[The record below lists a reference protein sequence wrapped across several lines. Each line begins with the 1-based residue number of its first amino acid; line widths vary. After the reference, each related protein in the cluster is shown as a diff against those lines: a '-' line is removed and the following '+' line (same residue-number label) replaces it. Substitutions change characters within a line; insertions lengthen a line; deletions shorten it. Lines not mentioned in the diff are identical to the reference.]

1 MKSVAY
7 IGRSNNIH
15 DKRFVKT
22 LNKKFNV
29 LEIYTKDLV
38 SRSISVDKFVNISL
52 IVAGPLTDAVSV
64 IPISVKV
71 PILGISH
78 AFDLNTE
85 FDNQDIKGNIARC
98 AAIMT
103 DCKHITNILRENY
116 DFTKE
121 IYETPWGCDSDYFSK
136 IKVPFE
142 KKLKILVTRNWFSI
156 YRNDVIIDALKI
168 LELKKIEFTCT
179 FIGHGPLLE
188 DQINKLGKPSES
200 SYIRFLGQKNKAEI
214 RNAMSDNWIYISAAS
229 SDGTSVSLLEAM
241 AAGMICITTDFPSNL
256 EWIEDS
262 KSGFT
267 FSNGNS
273 EALASLIE
281 LISSLSLDEKIKISR
296 TAKSTIPTRGDW
308 RHSQKVFIAATM
320 AMT

>member
-1 MKSVAY
+1 MKCVAY

-38 SRSISVDKFVNISL
+38 SRSISVDKFVNVSL

-71 PILGISH
+71 PIFGISH

-85 FDNQDIKGNIARC
+85 FDDQDIKGNIARC

-103 DCKHITNILRENY
+103 DCRHITNILRENY

-121 IYETPWGCDSDYFSK
+121 IYETPWGCDRDYFSK

-142 KKLKILVTRNWFSI
+142 KKLKILVTRNWFSV

-188 DQINKLGKPSES
+188 DQINKLGKPLES

-281 LISSLSLDEKIKISR
+281 LISSLSLDEKMKISR
-296 TAKSTIPTRGDW
+296 TAKRTILTRGDW